1 MRVALTARQLAPLL
15 LASSSFRLSPQP
27 FLQTAAVARAPFPP
41 RAVAAPLGGELAQ
54 PSEGP
59 LDLLYD
65 GQCMVRV
72 LCILRGRALS
82 HTPSRSQVCLTNK
95 ALLSFFDR
103 RAVKRINFIN
113 IREPDYNPS
122 KHGGVAYEDA
132 MRHIHVIGDDGSVIE
147 GSEAVLVAYSRVG
160 LGWFM
165 RVLRLPIIRWLID
178 GLYAVVSR
186 HRYTI
191 SKFLPGGAAL
201 AGAVSSVKDLESA
214 AMGEGCDDE
223 EECMLDYGDDDD
235 DVEIDPRLKA

>member
-1 MRVALTARQLAPLL
+1 MDRLPRSAL
-15 LASSSFRLSPQP
+15 
-27 FLQTAAVARAPFPP
+27 
-41 RAVAAPLGGELAQ
+41 GKG
-54 PSEGP
+54 
-59 LDLLYD
+59 
-65 GQCMVRV
+65 
-72 LCILRGRALS
+72 
-82 HTPSRSQVCLTNK
+82 
-95 ALLSFFDR
+95 
-103 RAVKRINFIN
+103 
-113 IREPDYNPS
+113 
-122 KHGGVAYEDA
+122 
-132 MRHIHVIGDDGSVIE
+132 IG
-147 GSEAVLVAYSRVG
+147 
-160 LGWFM
+160 

>member
-1 MRVALTARQLAPLL
+1 MHGACAVYFARP
-15 LASSSFRLSPQP
+15 SP
-27 FLQTAAVARAPFPP
+27 
-41 RAVAAPLGGELAQ
+41 
-54 PSEGP
+54 
-59 LDLLYD
+59 
-65 GQCMVRV
+65 
-72 LCILRGRALS
+72 LS
-82 HTPSRSQVCLTNK
+82 HSLPLPQVCLTNK

-122 KHGGVAYEDA
+122 KHGGVAYDDA